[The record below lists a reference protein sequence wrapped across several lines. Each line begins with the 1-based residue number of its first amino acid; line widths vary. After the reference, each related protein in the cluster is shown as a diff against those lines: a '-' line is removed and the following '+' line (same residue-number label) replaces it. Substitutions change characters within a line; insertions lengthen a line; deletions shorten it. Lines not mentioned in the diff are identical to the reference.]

1 MSTERNIDVAVI
13 GAGLTGLTAAFYL
26 KRRNADFIVLE
37 EKDRTGGVIRTR
49 HEEGFVFEEGPN
61 TGILS
66 HPEVAELFEDLGNS
80 CKCEMAGEN
89 VNKRYI
95 LFNGAWQALPMGLFD
110 AVRTPL
116 FTWSDKFRI
125 LGEPFR
131 KKGTNPEESLG
142 EMVKRRLGQSFLDYA
157 VDPFILG
164 VYSGDPAKLITK
176 YAFPKLYNLE
186 QDYGSFVGGAVRK
199 KFAKR
204 NERDRK
210 ASRKVFSVKGGLSN
224 LIRALEKAAGEDRFV
239 FNAKNIVVHP
249 AGGGYRLQCTGNG
262 ETIALRARSVIT
274 TVGAYALPSLL
285 PFIPESK
292 WAPVAK
298 MKYARVIQAVVGY
311 RHWNGLNPDGFGG
324 LVPFRESRDILGV
337 LFLSSLFE
345 GRAPGGG
352 ALFAVFAGGVR
363 REDLFEKTD
372 NEIREIIAGE
382 FTDMMRTNG
391 FNPDIYRIIRYPHAI
406 PQYGPESRAKLSML
420 DEIQKTHKGLII
432 GGNLRDGIGMADRI
446 RQGKQLAG
454 WTTL

>member
-1 MSTERNIDVAVI
+1 
-13 GAGLTGLTAAFYL
+13 
-26 KRRNADFIVLE
+26 
-37 EKDRTGGVIRTR
+37 
-49 HEEGFVFEEGPN
+49 
-61 TGILS
+61 
-66 HPEVAELFEDLGNS
+66 
-80 CKCEMAGEN
+80 
-89 VNKRYI
+89 
-95 LFNGAWQALPMGLFD
+95 MGLFD